1 MYALQT
7 MYTIKQA
14 AARSGLSVPVVRAW
28 ERRYGV
34 VHPART
40 PAGYRLYDDAAVDR
54 LRTMQALIA
63 HGWSPSTAAA
73 ALLAGTA
80 PAVELETEAE
90 AEAGEREA
98 TASRDRSL
106 AVDWSADLQTAF
118 VEAARVIDANAL
130 EHILDDM
137 FAMGSYE
144 VVVERHIL
152 PALVELGDAWA
163 AGRVSVAG
171 EHAASHAVGRRLAGA
186 YQAAA
191 SSAHLD
197 GAVLV
202 GLPPGAR
209 HELGALA
216 FAVTARRAGLPVLY
230 LGADLPIDD
239 WVATARRADASAA
252 VIAAVARADADRA
265 LGVAR
270 ALADA
275 RPGIIIGLGGRKAPD
290 PGLSGPWPQPAP
302 IVLPDGITDA
312 VEAVSAAI
320 GRRAT

>member
-1 MYALQT
+1 

-34 VHPART
+34 VRPTRT
-40 PAGYRLYDDAAVDR
+40 PSGYRLYDDAAVDR

-63 HGWSPSTAAA
+63 RGWSPSTAAA
-73 ALLAGTA
+73 ALVAGTA
-80 PAVELETEAE
+80 PAVELEAE
-90 AEAGEREA
+90 GDAEERTA
-98 TASRDRSL
+98 TASRDQSL
-106 AVDWSADLQTAF
+106 AVDRSADLRSAF
-118 VEAARVIDANAL
+118 VEAARVLDANAL
-130 EHILDDM
+130 EHILDEM
-137 FAMGSYE
+137 FATGSFE

-163 AGRVSVAG
+163 AGRVGVGG
-171 EHAASHAVGRRLAGA
+171 EHAASHAVARRLAGA

-191 SSAHLD
+191 SSPHPD

-239 WVATARRADASAA
+239 WVATARRMDASAA
-252 VIAAVARADADRA
+252 VIAAVERADGERA

-270 ALADA
+270 ALADE
-275 RPGIIIGLGGRKAPD
+275 RPGIVIGLGGRMAPD
-290 PGLSGPWPQPAP
+290 PGPSGPWPQPAP
-302 IVLPDGITDA
+302 IVLPDGMADA
-312 VEAVSAAI
+312 VEAVRAAI
-320 GRRAT
+320 GRRAS

>member
-1 MYALQT
+1 

-40 PAGYRLYDDAAVDR
+40 PSGYRLYDDAAVDR

-63 HGWSPSTAAA
+63 RGWSPSTAAA
-73 ALLAGTA
+73 ALVAGTA
-80 PAVELETEAE
+80 PAVELAAE
-90 AEAGEREA
+90 ADAGDRKGA
-98 TASRDRSL
+98 GPRDRSL
-106 AVDWSADLQTAF
+106 PADGSADLQTAF
-118 VEAARVIDANAL
+118 VDAARVLDSNAI
-130 EHILDDM
+130 ERILDEM
-137 FAMGSYE
+137 FATGSFE
-144 VVVERHIL
+144 VVVERHVL

-163 AGRVSVAG
+163 AGRVGVAG
-171 EHAASHAVGRRLAGA
+171 EHAASHAVARRLAGA
-186 YQAAA
+186 YQAAG

-216 FAVTARRAGLPVLY
+216 FAVTARRSGLPVLY

-239 WVATARRADASAA
+239 WVATARRTDASAA
-252 VIAAVARADADRA
+252 VIAAVERADAARA

-275 RPGIIIGLGGRKAPD
+275 RPGIVIGLGGRMAPD
-290 PGLSGPWPQPAP
+290 PGPSGPWPQPAP
-302 IVLPDGITDA
+302 LVLPDGMADA
-312 VEAVSAAI
+312 VEALRVAI
-320 GRRAT
+320 GRRAS